1 MSTSLM
7 GSVSSVDNNGSMG
20 MGMGTMCIIIIII
33 LALTLLLRSN
43 VIFST
48 RHNTNTEMIH
58 QVGQGNSIDGYN
70 DVSGVDMAI
79 SNGGRYFD
87 PTVTTNTRPVVDSIV
102 SPRWKIQHVQEDV
115 YLLSLSNDRYLYAS
129 STASSTTNTKSTT
142 FTAFTPFPTI
152 NTRKMTLSP
161 RENIDESL
169 YGFMWRIT
177 PIDPSRH
184 TYTIHNYL
192 NNTCLFRDS
201 RGDLTLQLDNQSG
214 ALTCGCAD
222 VTKSHNYL
230 FTIKKHNMD

>member
-1 MSTSLM
+1 MSTSLT
-7 GSVSSVDNNGSMG
+7 GSVSSVDNNGTMG
-20 MGMGTMCIIIIII
+20 IIIIII
-33 LALTLLLRSN
+33 LTLTLVLRFN

-58 QVGQGNSIDGYN
+58 QVGQGNSIDETN
-70 DVSGVDMAI
+70 DVSGDDMAI

-102 SPRWKIQHVQEDV
+102 SPRWKIQHLQEDV
-115 YLLSLSNDRYLYAS
+115 YLLSLPNDRYLYAS
-129 STASSTTNTKSTT
+129 STSNTKSTT
-142 FTAFTPFPTI
+142 FTTFTPFPTI
-152 NTRKMTLSP
+152 NTRKMTLSS
-161 RENIDESL
+161 RDNIDESL

-222 VTKSHNYL
+222 ITKSHNYL
-230 FTIKKHNMD
+230 FTIKKHIMD